1 MLTQLK
7 DIKVPGFE
15 RVVSVT
21 HDNAGLFGFIAVH
34 NTKLGPALGGIR
46 YKEYSMG
53 NDAIQDVCDLAR
65 AMTNKNA
72 LANINYG
79 GGKAVIMKH
88 GGPQDRVEIYKA
100 MGEAVEQLGG
110 TYICCEDVGTVTAD
124 LYNVLETTKHCAG
137 TKSDSGIAT
146 AAGLFHVFRT
156 YCEWIEA
163 EYTDVTVT
171 ISGLGK
177 VGFRLAERLCAAGFP
192 LKVTDLI
199 DYTVETF
206 CRDHT
211 KTDRAYTNTAHQEA
225 CEIYSPCALGGT
237 INRYTR
243 RELNCNA
250 IIGSANNQLDMN
262 ETARYLH
269 RKGILYFPDYLV
281 NAGGVVALAAE
292 LDGQM
297 ENLDY
302 YLEMIG
308 DRAGII
314 LRDAQYDERPLLD
327 IANEMVWE
335 TLE

>member
-1 MLTQLK
+1 MPTTIH
-7 DIKVPGFE
+7 DIKAEGFE
-15 RVVSVT
+15 RLVEVRNDDV
-21 HDNAGLFGFIAVH
+21 GLYGCIAVH

-46 YKEYSMG
+46 YKEYYDG
-53 NDAIQDVCDLAR
+53 TAAIQDVCDLAR

-79 GGKAVIMKH
+79 GGKAVILKNSAKV
-88 GGPQDRVEIYKA
+88 DRKDIYRA
-100 MGEAVEQLGG
+100 MGEAVELLGG

-124 LYNVLETTKHCAG
+124 LYNVLETTKYCAG
-137 TKSDSGIAT
+137 TQSDSGIAT
-146 AAGLFHVFRT
+146 AAGLFYVFRE

-163 EYTDVTVT
+163 EYADVTVT

-177 VGFRLAERLCAAGFP
+177 VGSRLGEKLSATGFP
-192 LKVTDLI
+192 LKVTDI
-199 DYTVETF
+199 NVEAVETF
-206 CRDHT
+206 WKHHLRTH
-211 KTDRAYTNTAHQEA
+211 RAYPSTAHQEA
-225 CEIYSPCALGGT
+225 CEVYSPCALGGI
-237 INRYTR
+237 INRSTR

-269 RKGILYFPDYLV
+269 RRGILYFPDYLV

-297 ENLDY
+297 DNLDY

-314 LRDAQYDERPLLD
+314 LRDAQYEERSLLD

>member
-1 MLTQLK
+1 MTTQIY
-7 DIKVPGFE
+7 DIKAEGFE
-15 RVVSVT
+15 RLVEVSNGDV
-21 HDNAGLFGFIAVH
+21 GLYGYIAVH

-46 YKEYSMG
+46 YKEYSDG
-53 NDAIQDVCDLAR
+53 NAAIWDACELAR

-79 GGKAVIMKH
+79 GGKAVIMRY
-88 GGPQDRVEIYKA
+88 GTVDRKDIYRA

-110 TYICCEDVGTVTAD
+110 TYICCEDVGTITAD
-124 LYNVLETTKHCAG
+124 LYNVLETTKYCAG
-137 TKSDSGIAT
+137 TKSDSGVAT
-146 AAGLFHVFRT
+146 AAGLFHVFRE

-163 EYTDVTVT
+163 EYADVTVT

-177 VGFRLAERLCAAGFP
+177 VGLRLAERLCAAGFP
-192 LKVTDLI
+192 LKVTDII
-199 DYTVETF
+199 DETVNTF
-206 CRDHT
+206 WRNHT
-211 KTDRAYTNTAHQEA
+211 KTDAAYPNTAHQEA
-225 CEIYSPCALGGT
+225 CEVYSPCALGGI
-237 INRYTR
+237 INRSTR

-269 RKGILYFPDYLV
+269 RRGILYFPDYLV

-297 ENLDY
+297 DNLDY

-308 DRAGII
+308 DRAGRIM
-314 LRDAQYDERPLLD
+314 RDAQYEERSLLD

-335 TLE
+335 ILE